1 MIRLLPP
8 DAKPRENRPV
18 SRRGETALRNRPG
31 RHGQGQQHTPAFRA
45 SNPNGKVPVIVDSAG
60 PGGVEARV
68 FDSTAILLYLGEKTG
83 ELMGS
88 PADREELLS
97 WFLFMASGLGPFSG
111 QAVHFQRAAPEKTA
125 VRGQPLPT
133 RGRTPLCCP
142 RQAPRGPRVHC
153 RRRVYDR
160 RYFGL
165 GLDHGR
171 HWRRSRMAG

>member
-1 MIRLLPP
+1 
-8 DAKPRENRPV
+8 
-18 SRRGETALRNRPG
+18 
-31 RHGQGQQHTPAFRA
+31 
-45 SNPNGKVPVIVDSAG
+45 
-60 PGGVEARV
+60 
-68 FDSTAILLYLGEKTG
+68 
-83 ELMGS
+83 
-88 PADREELLS
+88 
-97 WFLFMASGLGPFSG
+97 MASGLGPFSG

-171 HWRRSRMAG
+171 HWRRSRMAGWRAFLEIMRRHPFDSGHPFRARPAPHRGPEAG